1 MLRSQ
6 RYEKVE
12 ELVPALLAEPSN
24 ADPQR
29 IESLL
34 LEHLEALRSAGNAEQ
49 LESYVEA
56 LDCLPPDAFTPQFR
70 QALDAAPP
78 TRSRKRTKPD
88 KQPPSYPSA
97 ARASASEPHR
107 SAL

>member
-70 QALDAAPP
+70 QALDAARPEPP
-78 TRSRKRTKPD
+78 
-88 KQPPSYPSA
+88 PPSTPTDPQPQPN
-97 ARASASEPHR
+97 ET
-107 SAL
+107 